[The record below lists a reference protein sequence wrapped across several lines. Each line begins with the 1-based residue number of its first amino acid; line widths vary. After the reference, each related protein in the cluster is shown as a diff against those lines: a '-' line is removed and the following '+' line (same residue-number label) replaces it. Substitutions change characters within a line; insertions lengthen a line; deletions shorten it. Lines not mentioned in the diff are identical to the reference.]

1 MLKKINKSCLMLVCM
16 ACTLNSHALQPLD
29 EHALSK
35 TSAQDGLT
43 IQLNTDITLNR
54 FMWIDHDGLQ
64 PVNGQNF
71 GIATPEQ
78 GILVIGDP
86 SSQLKIFGGNTII
99 KVDADAGVQGP
110 FINIAIELPE
120 DLEIQT
126 GNIYVAKRDQTTQ
139 ALMQSKIMDSMKIH
153 LGGLSMNIQ
162 LGNTPQGELA
172 KVYGQID
179 NGIRVTNIGILDG
192 NSNQIA
198 SMDELKVTNY
208 GDSTKFTFDGT
219 GVSIAPYGILV
230 TPSNNKMMDVSF
242 SNFKIGGN
250 NSSSMGEMYI
260 SGLNIGNNVLTIA
273 GH

>member
-1 MLKKINKSCLMLVCM
+1 MLKKINKSYLMFVCM

-29 EHALSK
+29 EHALSR

-54 FMWIDHDGLQ
+54 FMWIDHDGIQ
-64 PVNGQNF
+64 PIKGQNF
-71 GIATPEQ
+71 GITSPEQ
-78 GILVIGDP
+78 GVLVIGDP

-126 GNIYVAKRDQTTQ
+126 GSIYVAKRDQTTQ
-139 ALMQSKIMDSMKIH
+139 ALTQSKIMDSMNIH

-192 NSNQIA
+192 NSNQII

-208 GDSTKFTFDGT
+208 GDATKFTFDGT

-242 SNFKIGGN
+242 SNFKIGSN